1 MKKITMLALACAMF
15 LGFSATAQEITYVED
30 PAQGYTFNK
39 FKSNWF
45 IQAEGGVGVLLSQYD
60 KDVNFLDRI
69 GWKANLAVGKWFTPI
84 IGLRIGGEFAQHHG
98 ASNPDYEQII
108 GARFDREIR
117 MTGNIEQHFNNLG
130 VFGDVMINLTNWWCG
145 YRPGRVY
152 NGILYGGL
160 SMNWT
165 FFKKMTG
172 IDGSGTPEY
181 GKWAYAGGNSA
192 WVRYGHARTMD
203 DVAEISE
210 ASLKSKAPRAH
221 MFAAR
226 IGLLNSF
233 AVNKHVSLL
242 LDLRL
247 DMLNKYIDGYG
258 RRSYNLD
265 PSVLVGFAYNFGKSE
280 WNAPVVGVC
289 PTWKYTDAEGDAL
302 VARLAA
308 ADAKIASLEKQL
320 YDCLHRVTPTPDPKP
335 TPVVS
340 GDAPLATIYY
350 PIGKSAI
357 SAEQKKVVA
366 AVANVM
372 KDNNNNYVL
381 TGWADNYTGTDK
393 INAKLR
399 KDRVNGVKNALTGLG
414 VAADRLDA
422 QINDGNLT
430 SFGPKSAALDR
441 AVTIN
446 QAK

>member
-1 MKKITMLALACAMF
+1 MKKITLLALGCAMM
-15 LGFSATAQEITYVED
+15 LGFSASAQEVTYVED
-30 PAQGYTFNK
+30 PAQGYTFNR
-39 FKSNWF
+39 FKNNWF
-45 IQAEGGVGVLLSQYD
+45 LNLEGGAGVLMSPND
-60 KDVNFLDRI
+60 KQVAKFGDRI
-69 GWKANLAVGKWFTPI
+69 GWKGNLAVGKWFTPI
-84 IGLRIGGEFAQHHG
+84 IGLRVGAEFAQHKG
-98 ASNPDYEQII
+98 AAST
-108 GARFDREIR
+108 RFEVVAGHRPEMNNKLKDPNGI
-117 MTGNIEQHFNNLG
+117 FNYQFFTTAGGFL
-130 VFGDVMINLTNWWCG
+130 DVMINLTNWWCG

-152 NGILYGGL
+152 NGVLYAGAGI
-160 SMNWT
+160 NWI
-165 FFKKMTG
+165 MYRERAG
-172 IDGSGTPEY
+172 A
-181 GKWAYAGGNSA
+181 GKWRYAGGEEIDFRM
-192 WVRYGHARTMD
+192 VTAR
-203 DVAEISE
+203 A
-210 ASLKSKAPRAH
+210 
-221 MFAAR
+221 
-226 IGLLNSF
+226 GLLNKFTVS
-233 AVNKHVSLL
+233 KHFDLV
-242 LDLRL
+242 LDLRVDL
-247 DMLNKYIDGYG
+247 HNKYIDGYG
-258 RRSYNLD
+258 RRSYNPE
-265 PSVLVGFAYNFGKSE
+265 PSVLVGFMYNFGRKE
-280 WNAPVVGVC
+280 WSAPIVPVC

-335 TPVVS
+335 VPVVS

-399 KDRVNGVKNALTGLG
+399 KDRVNGVKNALTGHG

>member
-1 MKKITMLALACAMF
+1 MLF
-15 LGFSATAQEITYVED
+15 GFSANAQEITYVED

-39 FKSNWF
+39 FSDNWF
-45 IQAEGGVGVLLSQYD
+45 IQLEGGAGVLFSPND
-60 KDVNFLDRI
+60 SREKFGKRI
-69 GWKANLAVGKWFTPI
+69 GWKGDLAIGKWFSPI
-84 IGLRIGGEFAQHHG
+84 IGLRVGAEFAQHRGAYANLDSHG
-98 ASNPDYEQII
+98 KPYRVVIGETRELAEKEQPWTSIPVYK
-108 GARFDREIR
+108 
-117 MTGNIEQHFNNLG
+117 QKFNNLG
-130 VFGDVMINLTNWWCG
+130 MFGDVMINLTNWWCG

-152 NGILYGGL
+152 NGILYAGL
-160 SMNWT
+160 SMNWAYVKEGKNHDGSYKYAGAHT
-165 FFKKMTG
+165 EI
-172 IDGSGTPEY
+172 IDGKEKT
-181 GKWAYAGGNSA
+181 
-192 WVRYGHARTMD
+192 RDM
-203 DVAEISE
+203 
-210 ASLKSKAPRAH
+210 H
-221 MFAAR
+221 MFAVRA
-226 IGLLNSF
+226 GLLNKF
-233 AVNKHVSLL
+233 ALSKKVDFL
-242 LDLRL
+242 LDLRVDL
-247 DMLNKYIDGYG
+247 LNKYIDGYG
-258 RRSYNLD
+258 ARSYN
-265 PSVLVGFAYNFGKSE
+265 PSVSALIGFAYNFGKSE
-280 WNAPVVGVC
+280 WNAPVVPVC

-357 SAEQKKVVA
+357 TAEQKKVVA

-372 KDNNNNYVL
+372 KDNSNNYVL

-399 KDRVNGVKNALTGLG
+399 KDRVNGVKSALTGLG

-446 QAK
+446 EAK